1 MDPIATALT
10 AAWLDAV
17 RRAQSERIQRL
28 EAIMPTPAPAGGE
41 RPLTDVIEG
50 GLKSGGAA
58 PLAESDPRTGDRAG
72 RPSIHLVDVLV

>member
-17 RRAQSERIQRL
+17 RRTQSERIQRL
-28 EAIMPTPAPAGGE
+28 EDIIPKPAPAGGE
-41 RPLTDVIEG
+41 RSLTDVIEG

-58 PLAESDPRTGDRAG
+58 PLTDGDSHTGDSAR
-72 RPSIHLVDVLV
+72 RPSIQLVDVLV